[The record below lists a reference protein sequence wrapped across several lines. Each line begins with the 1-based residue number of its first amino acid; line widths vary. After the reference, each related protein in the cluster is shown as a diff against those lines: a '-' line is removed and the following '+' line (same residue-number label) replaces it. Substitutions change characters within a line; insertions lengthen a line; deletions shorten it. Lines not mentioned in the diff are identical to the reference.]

1 MRSSR
6 VPQALTCGLV
16 ALLVAA
22 CTGDP
27 EPPVPAPDQDPPPLP
42 TDFEGEAPPGIEG
55 GVLRHLHGDE
65 AHVHAILDDPL
76 GVRISP
82 VGGAFLISSG
92 GEDRHLLHD
101 AATGAALW
109 EGEARFRGF
118 DTDSEGAPV
127 LLMTDADDTPFVLGA
142 DGGTVWEPAEE
153 GDLYLDGVAVRR
165 PAEWTAEEPYGDFS
179 VLDADGDELWSYT
192 FEPEPEPGGEGE
204 EGAEEEPAD
213 TDGGEDA
220 ETAEEDAETE
230 AGEEADGDDPERF
243 GVPVAVWG
251 RTVLL
256 DSGDSVLR
264 AHSLDPEDAGEH
276 LWSVAAAD
284 EELDLNGTAPVPVP
298 QVLGVFTTP
307 LPEDEGAEDEDGDE
321 DEENGADG
329 ADGADDAA
337 DEEAPQTVLLR
348 WARPEAPSVLSAHDA
363 AEGELLW
370 TLPEAGTNP
379 VSRHF
384 DEAGAPG
391 LLYDG
396 ETGTLLL
403 PQASG
408 QATMVAVDL
417 VEGEVRWGLEEDHGS
432 ISPAF
437 AHAGLIYGDSRS
449 NEDGEHQLV
458 LDAET
463 MDVVGDDLSAYVE
476 AVTDTGHAILV
487 QERQRF
493 VYGPAPEDIEDEDA
507 EDEDAGFEDSG
518 DEDSTGSPEADPAAD
533 D

>member
-1 MRSSR
+1 MYRRSGTARSR
-6 VPQALTCGLV
+6 AGPGPPQI
-16 ALLVAA
+16 
-22 CTGDP
+22 
-27 EPPVPAPDQDPPPLP
+27 P
-42 TDFEGEAPPGIEG
+42 TEFEGEAPPGIEG
-55 GVLRHLHGDE
+55 EVLRHLHGDD
-65 AHVHAILDDPL
+65 ADVHDILDDPL

-127 LLMTDADDTPFVLGA
+127 LLMTDEDDTPFVLGA
-142 DGGTVWEPAEE
+142 DGETVWEPAEE
-153 GDLYLDGVAVRR
+153 GDLYLDGAAVRR
-165 PAEWTAEEPYGDFS
+165 PAEWTAEEPHGDFS
-179 VLDADGDELWSYT
+179 VLDTDGDELWSYT
-192 FEPEPEPGGEGE
+192 FEPEPEPEPEEEGE
-204 EGAEEEPAD
+204 EDTEEEPAD
-213 TDGGEDA
+213 EDA
-220 ETAEEDAETE
+220 ETDEDAE
-230 AGEEADGDDPERF
+230 AEEETDGDDPERF

-251 RTVLL
+251 EAVLL

-264 AHSLDPEDAGEH
+264 AHSLDPDDAGEH
-276 LWSVAAAD
+276 LWSVAATD
-284 EELDLNGTAPVPVP
+284 EELDLTGTAPIPVP

-307 LPEDEGAEDEDGDE
+307 APEEDDEAEAEVE

-329 ADGADDAA
+329 TDDTV
-337 DEEAPQTVLLR
+337 DEDAPRTVLLR
-348 WARPEAPSVLSAHDA
+348 WARPEAPSVLTAHDA
-363 AEGELLW
+363 DDGEPLW

-379 VSRHF
+379 VSQHF

-396 ETGTLLL
+396 DTGTLLL

-408 QATMVAVDL
+408 EATMVAVDL
-417 VEGEVRWGLEEDHGS
+417 VEGEVRWGLEEEDGS

-437 AHAGLIYGDSRS
+437 AHAGLVYGDSRS

-493 VYGPAPEDIEDEDA
+493 VYGPAPEDLEDENEDEDP
-507 EDEDAGFEDSG
+507 EDEDPGDS
-518 DEDSTGSPEADPAAD
+518 ESTESPEADES
-533 D
+533 

>member
-1 MRSSR
+1 MGSSR

-16 ALLVAA
+16 VLLVAG

-27 EPPVPAPDQDPPPLP
+27 EPPVPVPEQEPPPIP
-42 TDFEGEAPPGIEG
+42 TEFEGEAPPGIEG
-55 GVLRHLHGDE
+55 EVLRHLHGDD
-65 AHVHAILDDPL
+65 ADVHDILDDPL

-101 AATGAALW
+101 AATGTALW

-127 LLMTDADDTPFVLGA
+127 LLMTDEDDTPFVLGA
-142 DGGTVWEPAEE
+142 DGETVWEPARE
-153 GDLYLDGVAVRR
+153 GDLYLDGTAVRR
-165 PAEWTAEEPYGDFS
+165 PAEWTPEEPHGDFS
-179 VLDADGDELWSYT
+179 VLDTDGDELWSYT
-192 FEPEPEPGGEGE
+192 FEPEPEPGEEGEGDT
-204 EGAEEEPAD
+204 EEEPAD
-213 TDGGEDA
+213 GDEGDGTDEDA
-220 ETAEEDAETE
+220 EVEEET
-230 AGEEADGDDPERF
+230 GDDPEHF

-251 RTVLL
+251 ETVLL

-264 AHSLDPEDAGEH
+264 AHSLDPEEAGEH
-276 LWSVAAAD
+276 LWSVAAAG
-284 EELDLNGTAPVPVP
+284 EELGLNGTAPVPVP

-307 LPEDEGAEDEDGDE
+307 LPEDDGAEDETEDGG
-321 DEENGADG
+321 N
-329 ADGADDAA
+329 GADDAA
-337 DEEAPQTVLLR
+337 DEDASQAVLLR
-348 WARPEAPSVLSAHDA
+348 WARPEAPSVLSAHA
-363 AEGELLW
+363 AADGELLW

-396 ETGTLLL
+396 DTGTLLL

-417 VEGEVRWGLEEDHGS
+417 REGEIRWGLEEDDGS

-437 AHAGLIYGDSRS
+437 AHAGLVYGDSRS
-449 NEDGEHQLV
+449 NEDGDHQLV

-493 VYGPAPEDIEDEDA
+493 VYGPAPEDEDPADGDTEDP
-507 EDEDAGFEDSG
+507 E
-518 DEDSTGSPEADPAAD
+518 STESPEADES
-533 D
+533 

>member
-16 ALLVAA
+16 ALLVAG

-27 EPPVPAPDQDPPPLP
+27 EPPAPTPEQDPPPLP
-42 TDFEGEAPPGIEG
+42 TEFEGEAPPGIEG
-55 GVLRHLHGDE
+55 EVLRHLHGDD
-65 AHVHAILDDPL
+65 ADVHDILDDPL

-101 AATGAALW
+101 AATGDALW

-118 DTDSEGAPV
+118 DVDSEGAPV
-127 LLMTDADDTPFVLGA
+127 LLMTDADDVPFVLGA

-165 PAEWTAEEPYGDFS
+165 PAEWSAEEPHGDFS
-179 VLDADGDELWSYT
+179 VLDTDGDELWSYA
-192 FEPEPEPGGEGE
+192 FEPEPEE
-204 EGAEEEPAD
+204 EDTEDSAEESADED
-213 TDGGEDA
+213 TDEETGADEDA
-220 ETAEEDAETE
+220 EAED
-230 AGEEADGDDPERF
+230 EADGDDPERF

-251 RTVLL
+251 DTVLL

-264 AHSLDPEDAGEH
+264 AHSLDPDDAGEH
-276 LWSVAAAD
+276 LWSVAATD
-284 EELDLNGTAPVPVP
+284 EELDLTGTAPIPVP

-307 LPEDEGAEDEDGDE
+307 APEEDDE
-321 DEENGADG
+321 DEENGAD
-329 ADGADDAA
+329 DAA
-337 DEEAPQTVLLR
+337 DEETAQTVLLR

-363 AEGELLW
+363 VDGEPLW
-370 TLPEAGTNP
+370 TLAEAGTNP

-396 ETGTLLL
+396 DTGTLLL

-408 QATMVAVDL
+408 EATMVAVDL
-417 VEGEVRWGLEEDHGS
+417 VAGEVRWGLEEDDGS

-437 AHAGLIYGDSRS
+437 AHAGLVYGDSRS
-449 NEDGEHQLV
+449 NEDGDHQLV

-493 VYGPAPEDIEDEDA
+493 VYGPAPEDLEEEDPEDDDA
-507 EDEDAGFEDSG
+507 EDEDSDDPE
-518 DEDSTGSPEADPAAD
+518 STESPEADES
-533 D
+533 

>member
-16 ALLVAA
+16 ALLVAG

-27 EPPVPAPDQDPPPLP
+27 EPPVPAPDQDPPPIP
-42 TDFEGEAPPGIEG
+42 TEFEGEAPPGIEG
-55 GVLRHLHGDE
+55 EVLRHLHGDD
-65 AHVHAILDDPL
+65 ADVHDILDDPL

-127 LLMTDADDTPFVLGA
+127 LLMTGEDDTPFVLGA
-142 DGGTVWEPAEE
+142 DGENVWEPAEE

-165 PAEWTAEEPYGDFS
+165 PAEWAPEEPHGDFS
-179 VLDADGDELWSYT
+179 VLDTDGDELWSYT
-192 FEPEPEPGGEGE
+192 FEPEPEPEEEGGEDTGE
-204 EGAEEEPAD
+204 ESAYE
-213 TDGGEDA
+213 DGDEDA
-220 ETAEEDAETE
+220 ETDEDAE
-230 AGEEADGDDPERF
+230 AEEETGGDPERF

-251 RTVLL
+251 ETVLL

-264 AHSLDPEDAGEH
+264 AHSLDPDEAGEH
-276 LWSVAAAD
+276 LWSVAATD
-284 EELDLNGTAPVPVP
+284 EELDLTGTAPIPVP

-307 LPEDEGAEDEDGDE
+307 LPEAEDEAEDETE
-321 DEENGADG
+321 DEENGAGG
-329 ADGADDAA
+329 ADEAV
-337 DEEAPQTVLLR
+337 DEDAPQTVLLR
-348 WARPEAPSVLSAHDA
+348 WTRPEAPSVLTAHGADD
-363 AEGELLW
+363 GELLW

-396 ETGTLLL
+396 DTGTLLL

-408 QATMVAVDL
+408 AATMVAVDL
-417 VEGEVRWGLEEDHGS
+417 VEGEVRWGLEEDDGS

-437 AHAGLIYGDSRS
+437 AHAGLVYGDSRS
-449 NEDGEHQLV
+449 NEDGDHQLV

-493 VYGPAPEDIEDEDA
+493 VYGPTPEDEDPSDEAPEDPEDPE
-507 EDEDAGFEDSG
+507 
-518 DEDSTGSPEADPAAD
+518 STESPEADES
-533 D
+533 